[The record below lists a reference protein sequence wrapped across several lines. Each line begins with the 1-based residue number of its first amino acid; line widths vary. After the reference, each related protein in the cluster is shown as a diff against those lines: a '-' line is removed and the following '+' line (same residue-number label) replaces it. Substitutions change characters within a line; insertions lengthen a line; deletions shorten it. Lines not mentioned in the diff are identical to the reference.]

1 MNKNKIWI
9 NMIVGLSILFLFAAC
24 SADVSNQS
32 DEYANPELLVDTGWL
47 EEHLRDDNVRVVD
60 MRDEGYEGG
69 HIEGAVRFG
78 SWKSLVD
85 ADNEIDGYL
94 LNKEKFEKAIG
105 ALGIDNNTTVIIY
118 DEGKNLSSARLFYAL
133 EYYGHKQ
140 VKLLNGGFMAWLE
153 DGKDI
158 STENVAV
165 EAKTFTATIDEELM
179 STKEEVGDL
188 VGSDDVVFL
197 DARSEKEYSG
207 EDVRAEKGGHIP
219 GAVNLDWALN
229 VEAEGV
235 PYFKKASD
243 LRKMYGDLQVTEE
256 KTVVPYCQTNVRG
269 AHAYF
274 TLRLLGFDHISPY
287 EGSWAEWGNDPSTTV
302 TN

>member
-9 NMIVGLSILFLFAAC
+9 NMMIGLSILLLFAAC
-24 SADVSNQS
+24 SADVSNRS
-32 DEYANPELLVDTGWL
+32 EEYANPELLVDTTWL
-47 EEHLRDDNVRVVD
+47 EENLGDDNLRVVD

-85 ADNEIDGYL
+85 EGNEIDGYL
-94 LNKEKFEKAIG
+94 LSKEKFEKAIG

-158 STENVAV
+158 STENVEV
-165 EAKTFTATIDEELM
+165 EEKTFTATIDEELM

-188 VGSDDVVFL
+188 IGSDNVVLL

-219 GAVNLDWALN
+219 GAINIDWTLN
-229 VEAEGV
+229 VEVEGV
-235 PYFKKASD
+235 PYFKKASE
-243 LRKMYGDLQVTEE
+243 LRSMYGDLQVTEE

-274 TLRLLGFDHISPY
+274 TLRLLGFEHISPY